1 MVAGVLAACASS
13 SPSSGGGGVASGP
26 VSAGQ
31 YRVQKGDTLYRIAR
45 RHGRSVDDLVR
56 WNRLSNRHRIEVG
69 QVLRVSP
76 TGSAAGAS
84 TSAGR
89 SAPSG
94 TTAGRTPSSS
104 PSSRGTASGSSR
116 QTTAPLANLRLAWPA
131 AGPVTKRFG
140 AGNARGITITN
151 TDGTPVSAAAAGTV
165 AYAGSG
171 LLGFGN
177 LIILQ
182 HSGNYMTVYAHNR
195 RLLVKEGQRVTQG
208 QRIAEMGSSGAS
220 QVGLYFELRQDG
232 KAIDPARALPAR

>member
-13 SPSSGGGGVASGP
+13 SPSSGGGAASGP

-76 TGSAAGAS
+76 SGSASAAAGRS
-84 TSAGR
+84 PSSGSSAGR
-89 SAPSG
+89 APASTQG
-94 TTAGRTPSSS
+94 
-104 PSSRGTASGSSR
+104 SRGAASGGSR

-140 AGNARGITITN
+140 AGNARGLTITN
-151 TDGTPVSAAAAGTV
+151 TEGTPISAAAAGTV

-208 QRIAEMGSSGAS
+208 QKIAEMGSSGAS